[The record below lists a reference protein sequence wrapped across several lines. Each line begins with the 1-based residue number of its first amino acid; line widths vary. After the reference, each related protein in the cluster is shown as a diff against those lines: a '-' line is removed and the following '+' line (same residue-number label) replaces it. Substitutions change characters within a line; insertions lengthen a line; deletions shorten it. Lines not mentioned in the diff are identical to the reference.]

1 LRRSTTSSSC
11 SSELPLL
18 LARAA
23 LPSFLSFSL
32 EGSEQQEGE
41 QKRRGINYEAM
52 ADLRSRVQEVSTKRG
67 ARARASEK
75 AGSDADKNE
84 KDSFYTD
91 EGRRL

>member
-1 LRRSTTSSSC
+1 
-11 SSELPLL
+11 
-18 LARAA
+18 
-23 LPSFLSFSL
+23 
-32 EGSEQQEGE
+32 
-41 QKRRGINYEAM
+41 M